1 MNLNDLPCLCLRTIF
16 SKLAI
21 SDLYAING
29 VCHHWASLQTSVC
42 ININTLYLFIG
53 QESDENDFCYERNEF
68 KIPYIEQIESKEIRD
83 EYNVLEFCDNK
94 KLQFKWLN
102 SSTVKKLIFLF
113 PNIKRLKIFVNEKK
127 DPSKFASTY
136 SIISQLIILLKFWS
150 PVLESFYFAF
160 APFNDEPLLF
170 KPLITAINN
179 LRCLKEFTF
188 KSRNITLDSI
198 PNLTFTI
205 LGQLYEFHCD
215 LWCFD
220 ERERFFLSH
229 VNLINQNQRL
239 KKLGF
244 GLMSCSEL
252 FSMDIFFNQQTEFYQ
267 KFVSFPFLEFLCP
280 DENMQK
286 FCRTFCNVERLDILF
301 HNHKELYRM
310 SKLWKDMKNLVFLD
324 MFANYPRHVEE
335 EHEFLDDPDPKPVPN
350 YSIRVLNIYSSPH
363 SHDQL
368 HGIMWH
374 RLLPNLEIIH
384 FNDRYL
390 ECSICQIPQR
400 DDTDSDYTDSDEDEL
415 KEYSETKAREKQKY
429 SKFRKLFRFD
439 EHFTRRNECL
449 KLCLQSWKECPK
461 LKKVYIGNSKTPKLV
476 ELNQLWS

>member
-21 SDLYAING
+21 SDLYSISG
-29 VCHHWASLQTSVC
+29 VCANWAFLQTSVC
-42 ININTLYLFIG
+42 TKVNTLYLFIG
-53 QESDENDFCYERNEF
+53 QESDDFSYERNEF
-68 KIPYIEQIESKEIRD
+68 KIPYIGQIESKEIRNK
-83 EYNVLEFCDNK
+83 YSVLEFCDDE
-94 KLQFKWLN
+94 KLQFQWLN
-102 SSTVKKLIFLF
+102 PSTVKKLITLF
-113 PNIKRLKIFVNEKK
+113 PNIKRLKVFVNEKK
-127 DPSKFASTY
+127 DPSKFDATY
-136 SIISQLIILLKFWS
+136 SIISQLITLLKFWS
-150 PVLESFYFAF
+150 PALESFYFAF
-160 APFNDEPLLF
+160 APFKDEPILF

-179 LRCLKEFTF
+179 LHCLKEFTF
-188 KSRNITLDSI
+188 KSRNITFDSI

-229 VNLINQNQRL
+229 VNLINQNPRL
-239 KKLGF
+239 AKLSF

-252 FSMDIFFNQQTEFYQ
+252 FSTDIISNQQMEFYQ

-286 FCRTFCNVERLDILF
+286 FCRTFFNVQRLDILF
-301 HNHKELYRM
+301 HSHKELYRM
-310 SKLWKDMKNLVFLD
+310 SKLWKNMKNLVFLD
-324 MFANYPRHVEE
+324 MFANYTVVEE
-335 EHEFLDDPDPKPVPN
+335 DKEFLDDPDPRPVPN
-350 YSIRVLNIYSSPH
+350 SSVRVLNIYSSPH

-390 ECSICQIPQR
+390 ECSVCQIPQR
-400 DDTDSDYTDSDEDEL
+400 DDTDSDYTDSDDEEEV
-415 KEYSETKAREKQKY
+415 KDYSDTKIREKQTY
-429 SKFRKLFRFD
+429 SKFRNLFRFD
-439 EHFTRRNECL
+439 EHLAKRNECL
-449 KLCLQSWKECPK
+449 KLCLQPWKECSK
-461 LKKVYIGNSKTPKLV
+461 LRKVYIGNSSTPRLV
-476 ELNQLWS
+476 DLDQLWS